1 MTMIMDRLAHGSS
14 GNHRRPARR
23 AFWIVAG
30 AAIDNLV
37 TALLDWQERARQRRQ
52 LDFVHAEV
60 SHLLSF
66 SPPPHGTVGRLDPNR
81 WEPSVRAAPP
91 ARDIAHRDVIVLTA
105 AATSAAHLIGLRIGS
120 DIC

>member
-14 GNHRRPARR
+14 ENHRRPARR

-52 LDFVHAEV
+52 LLALDHAALKDF
-60 SHLLSF
+60 
-66 SPPPHGTVGRLDPNR
+66 GRNR
-81 WEPSVRAAPP
+81 CDAVEEGDKPFWRA
-91 ARDIAHRDVIVLTA
+91 
-105 AATSAAHLIGLRIGS
+105 
-120 DIC
+120 